1 MVLIKQEEQRCEWR
15 KYIEKRLE
23 TICIFCFLF
32 NIRSIWF
39 MLLAVFFFQ
48 DGKLALD
55 MALCFGRDFKSYDL
69 VKLLK
74 IMPTGD
80 I

>member
-1 MVLIKQEEQRCEWR
+1 MALLYQEKAE
-15 KYIEKRLE
+15 RLYD
-23 TICIFCFLF
+23 TVFLCD
-32 NIRSIWF
+32 NHRSIWF
-39 MLLAVFFFQ
+39 NASCHFLQ
-48 DGKLALD
+48 DGKVALD

-74 IMPTGD
+74 IMPTDD

>member
-1 MVLIKQEEQRCEWR
+1 MILC
-15 KYIEKRLE
+15 
-23 TICIFCFLF
+23 FCFD
-32 NIRSIWF
+32 NHRSIWF
-39 MLLAVFFFQ
+39 NAFYRFLQ
-48 DGKLALD
+48 DGKVALD

-74 IMPTGD
+74 IMPTDD

>member
-1 MVLIKQEEQRCEWR
+1 MVLIRQEEQRFLIALL
-15 KYIEKRLE
+15 YQEKAERLYDM
-23 TICIFCFLF
+23 FFV
-32 NIRSIWF
+32 RSIWF
-39 MLLAVFFFQ
+39 NGSCRFLQ
-48 DGKLALD
+48 DGKVALD

-74 IMPTGD
+74 IMPTDD